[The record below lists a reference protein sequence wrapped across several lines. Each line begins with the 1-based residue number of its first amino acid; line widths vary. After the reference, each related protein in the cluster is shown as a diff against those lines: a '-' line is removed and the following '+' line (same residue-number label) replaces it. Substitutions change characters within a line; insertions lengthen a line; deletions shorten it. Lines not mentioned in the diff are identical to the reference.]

1 MTKVFEISGC
11 IEVPE
16 DVTDEVFFNKFI
28 EFIPL
33 FIKKPFMRNLD
44 KLVNNSTTSTL
55 SNLGIIE
62 IDEVNYND
70 VKELE

>member
-28 EFIPL
+28 EFIE
-33 FIKKPFMRNLD
+33 
-44 KLVNNSTTSTL
+44 
-55 SNLGIIE
+55 SNGWTFGGGIE
-62 IDEVNYND
+62 ETAEN
-70 VKELE
+70 

>member
-28 EFIPL
+28 EFIE
-33 FIKKPFMRNLD
+33 
-44 KLVNNSTTSTL
+44 
-55 SNLGIIE
+55 SNGWSFGGGIE
-62 IDEVNYND
+62 EAAEN
-70 VKELE
+70 